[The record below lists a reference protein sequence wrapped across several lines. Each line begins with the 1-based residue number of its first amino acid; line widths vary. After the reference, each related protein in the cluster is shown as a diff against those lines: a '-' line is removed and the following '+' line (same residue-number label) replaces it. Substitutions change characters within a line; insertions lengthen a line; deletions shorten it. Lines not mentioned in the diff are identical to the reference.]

1 MIRRVSLLQAA
12 VVALGLAASALGGCS
27 TNPATGS
34 QSFTAFMSPDKEVEV
49 GRDEHPKILKQ
60 YGGELEDPKL
70 RAYVDGVGQR
80 LAQQSE
86 LPELKFTFTVLNSD
100 ITNAFALPGGFVYVT
115 RGLLSLASNE
125 AELAGVLGHEIG
137 HVTARH
143 TAQRYSRAVATGIAA
158 AAVGVLES
166 VFLGTNVVGQV
177 GAQAGQ
183 LYLASYSRDQEL
195 EADTLGVRY
204 LAKTGYTPN
213 AMSTFLSKLEAESAL
228 TAELAGKPGSTS
240 DFNIMATHPRTQD
253 RVREAIAAAREQGA
267 APAEARVG
275 HDDFLNAIDGMAYG
289 GDRKSGFVRNRV
301 FVHPAL
307 RFQFE
312 VPPGF
317 VMANSDRNVA
327 ARGPNDATI
336 LFDRE
341 SKPQVTGVPMT
352 NYLSAVWGRSL
363 RLQNVERLLINE
375 MDAATAA
382 ARVQGNNG
390 VRDLRLVAI
399 RYDATTIYR
408 FLFVTQP
415 ADTAG
420 LSEWLR
426 RTTYSFRKLTEAEAA
441 RATPAKIRVVTVGTT
456 DTVQSLAKRM
466 AFDTAQEQRFRLIN
480 GLQPGDSVRPGE
492 RVKII
497 AD

>member
-1 MIRRVSLLQAA
+1 
-12 VVALGLAASALGGCS
+12 
-27 TNPATGS
+27 
-34 QSFTAFMSPDKEVEV
+34 
-49 GRDEHPKILKQ
+49 
-60 YGGELEDPKL
+60 
-70 RAYVDGVGQR
+70 
-80 LAQQSE
+80 
-86 LPELKFTFTVLNSD
+86 
-100 ITNAFALPGGFVYVT
+100 
-115 RGLLSLASNE
+115 
-125 AELAGVLGHEIG
+125 
-137 HVTARH
+137 
-143 TAQRYSRAVATGIAA
+143 
-158 AAVGVLES
+158 
-166 VFLGTNVVGQV
+166 
-177 GAQAGQ
+177 
-183 LYLASYSRDQEL
+183 
-195 EADTLGVRY
+195 
-204 LAKTGYTPN
+204 
-213 AMSTFLSKLEAESAL
+213 
-228 TAELAGKPGSTS
+228 
-240 DFNIMATHPRTQD
+240 
-253 RVREAIAAAREQGA
+253 
-267 APAEARVG
+267 
-275 HDDFLNAIDGMAYG
+275 MAYG